1 MTTSTEPTF
10 IEPITTPTIEPVVAV
25 PKKAMYLTN
34 KVLLP
39 AIIEAKEKGVMTDKL
54 ATMLQLLCS
63 KYATKGNFVNYT
75 YNDDMQ
81 AYAMMML
88 VRTWKSFDLNKSNN
102 PFAFFT
108 QCIKNSFKQYLN
120 LEKRQRTIRDLL
132 LVDQGLNPSYGFQDE
147 NATDQ
152 HYVDDEQDFDFYKE
166 AVVELQQQ
174 LTNEDPMFNED
185 EGVDIDDGDETE
197 QTDEDRE
204 DALLM

>member
-1 MTTSTEPTF
+1 MTTENAQIDIAP
-10 IEPITTPTIEPVVAV
+10 PVIEPVIAP
-25 PKKAMYLTN
+25 PKKSMYLTN

-39 AIIEAKEKGVMTDKL
+39 AIVEAKEKGVMTDKL

-147 NATDQ
+147 NASDQ

-166 AVVELQQQ
+166 AAVELQQQ
-174 LTNEDPMFNED
+174 LTNEDPMFND
-185 EGVDIDDGDETE
+185 EEGSDSDDGEETE

>member
-1 MTTSTEPTF
+1 MEFTTKG
-10 IEPITTPTIEPVVAV
+10 IKQMIQDTP
-25 PKKAMYLTN
+25 PKKTLYLTN

-39 AIIEAKEKGVMTDKL
+39 AIIDAKEKNIMTNEL
-54 ATMLQLLCS
+54 ANMLQLLCS
-63 KYATKGNFVNYT
+63 KYASKGNFVNYT

-81 AYAMMML
+81 GYAMMML
-88 VRTWKSFDLNKSNN
+88 VRTWKSFDINKSNN

-132 LVDQGLNPSYGFQDE
+132 LVDQGLNPSYGFQD
-147 NATDQ
+147 NDASDQ
-152 HYVDDEQDFDFYKE
+152 HYVEDEQDFDFYKE
-166 AVVELQQQ
+166 TAQALQQQ
-174 LTNEDPMFNED
+174 LINEDPMFD
-185 EGVDIDDGDETE
+185 ESEAGNIEMSEEGE

>member
-1 MTTSTEPTF
+1 MEYTTKGIKQMTE
-10 IEPITTPTIEPVVAV
+10 ETTA
-25 PKKAMYLTN
+25 PKKGIYLTN

-39 AIIEAKEKGVMTDKL
+39 AIIEAKEKGIMTNEL
-54 ATMLQLLCS
+54 AVMLQLLCS
-63 KYATKGNFVNYT
+63 KYASKGNFVNYT
-75 YNDDMQ
+75 YNTDMQ
-81 AYAMMML
+81 GYAMMML

-132 LVDQGLNPSYGFQDE
+132 LVDQGLNPSYGFQD
-147 NATDQ
+147 NDASDQ

-166 AVVELQQQ
+166 TAQALQQQ
-174 LTNEDPMFNED
+174 LINEDPMFDDNELGNI
-185 EGVDIDDGDETE
+185 ELSEDDAE

>member
-1 MTTSTEPTF
+1 MLAENHTTEQI
-10 IEPITTPTIEPVVAV
+10 IEEVVL
-25 PKKAMYLTN
+25 KKSMYLTN
-34 KVLLP
+34 KSLLP
-39 AIIEAKEKGVMTDKL
+39 AVVEAKEKGVMTNKL

-63 KYATKGNFVNYT
+63 KYASKGNFVNYT

-120 LEKRQRTIRDLL
+120 LEKKQRTIRDLL
-132 LVDQGLNPSYGFQDE
+132 LVDQGLNPSYGFQD
-147 NATDQ
+147 NDASDQ
-152 HYVDDEQDFDFYKE
+152 HYVEDEQDFDFYKE
-166 AVVELQQQ
+166 TAIELQRQ
-174 LTNEDPMFNED
+174 LINEDPMFND
-185 EGVDIDDGDETE
+185 EEGSSIDIIDENE
-197 QTDEDRE
+197 LTDEDRE